1 MGLFDLFRKKEAEV
15 KTAAIVAS
23 EPAKPVEIA
32 KAIEVVE
39 PAAIVASEPAG
50 TAQVRLRLKLAAAK
64 RAGATAR
71 AYEAAKGLADIQAKA
86 GRRTAAR
93 VWREEA
99 ERILAH
105 EGATA

>member
-15 KTAAIVAS
+15 KAAAVVVAAEPVEITKPVEAVVPVAIVAS
-23 EPAKPVEIA
+23 EPT
-32 KAIEVVE
+32 
-39 PAAIVASEPAG
+39 G
-50 TAQVRLRLKLAAAK
+50 TTQVRLRLKLAAAK